1 MKNILLFFLSF
12 YSYTQCLS
20 GDCINGEGKY
30 RFTKPIISSYEGTFS
45 DGLPNGKGKIEYL
58 DWGVS
63 YDGFFTDGDIDSTE
77 NGVLQMKNVIKK
89 GNISESVLKDENG
102 NLSWNWVLN
111 GEGSIIYS
119 NGNVIE
125 EGLFNEDE
133 LNGKGVR
140 TLRSEKGTQSE
151 IGNFLNGVLNDING
165 EIIYFDGDRYVGGI
179 RNGKPQGKGKLITPS
194 GGIKLDGTWF
204 EGEWLEVN
212 NNNPYGIDIKYNG
225 NSIIVDVEFGS
236 VKIPMILDTGASV
249 VTLNKTQFYAL
260 AALNLIKVKNVQ
272 DGTFQIA
279 SGDYIE
285 GKIYTI
291 EKLKI
296 GSYIIKDIEC
306 SVLDSTTAPNLL
318 GLNAVLKNSKS
329 FSIDIKNL
337 KLNF

>member
-1 MKNILLFFLSF
+1 MDCKGFVTLFSPVFHQSDVARCCPGGFKKGNSFCLKFKFKLFTNYHIVTNIVLADNLLYLNYEKYSSFFFLSF

-151 IGNFLNGVLNDING
+151 IGNF
-165 EIIYFDGDRYVGGI
+165 
-179 RNGKPQGKGKLITPS
+179 
-194 GGIKLDGTWF
+194 
-204 EGEWLEVN
+204 
-212 NNNPYGIDIKYNG
+212 
-225 NSIIVDVEFGS
+225 
-236 VKIPMILDTGASV
+236 
-249 VTLNKTQFYAL
+249 
-260 AALNLIKVKNVQ
+260 
-272 DGTFQIA
+272 
-279 SGDYIE
+279 
-285 GKIYTI
+285 
-291 EKLKI
+291 
-296 GSYIIKDIEC
+296 
-306 SVLDSTTAPNLL
+306 
-318 GLNAVLKNSKS
+318 
-329 FSIDIKNL
+329 
-337 KLNF
+337 